1 MSRER
6 VLRSSGLAAIA
17 SGVVLL
23 LLALVM
29 VADRVAPGIPDAVLS
44 GLRLGANIIVVF
56 ALMGI
61 LYALSP
67 WSGRL
72 GQAGIVLAVIGLLLF
87 MAGFFPVASWAVLLL
102 GLLLFAIASTHAGLR
117 IGPGA
122 WLWLLGSGLA
132 FAMALVDRPVLMA
145 LGMLISGC
153 GQIWLGCSARCE
165 RPAMSKVSGPEA
177 AVPAR

>member
-29 VADRVAPGIPDAVLS
+29 VTDRVAPGIPDAVLF

-56 ALMGI
+56 ALSGI
-61 LYALSP
+61 FYALSP

-72 GQAGIVLAVIGLLLF
+72 GQAGVVLAVVGLLLL

-102 GLLLFAIASTHAGLR
+102 GLLLLAIASTRAGLR
-117 IGPGA
+117 IGPGT
-122 WLWLLGSGLA
+122 WLWLAGSGLA

-165 RPAMSKVSGPEA
+165 RPALSKVSGPEA
-177 AVPAR
+177 AVPVR